1 MTGDT
6 RRLDKWLWFARFF
19 KTRSLATRFCA
30 ASRLRVNGK
39 LVSKPHYALKPGD
52 VLTFPLGPHVRIIQV
67 AALGLRRGPATE
79 ARMLYEDLD
88 PPPPRRA
95 DAAKTP
101 ASGSRE
107 RGAGRPTKAER
118 RAIDKLHEPE

>member
-19 KTRSLATRFCA
+19 KSRSLATRFCT
-30 ASRLRVNGK
+30 ASRLRINGK
-39 LVSKPHYALKPGD
+39 LVSKPHYALKTGD
-52 VLTFPLGPHVRIIQV
+52 VLTFPLGPHVRIIEV
-67 AALGLRRGPATE
+67 AALGERRGPAPE
-79 ARMLYEDLD
+79 ARTLYEDLD

-95 DAAKTP
+95 DTAKTA
-101 ASGSRE
+101 ASGSRA

-118 RAIDKLHEPE
+118 RAIDKLHEPQ